1 MVDKTTGAFS
11 EDDDLLFTE
20 ADGYDPLFE
29 EEEKDADEIA
39 ETFGYI
45 GDPAELAPR
54 TELEEVPLAPASE
67 RIEALF
73 ENMLPY
79 KRSFLEFLDFC
90 KEPRGEVD
98 VQVFIDGLR
107 AKRKSVY
114 TGEMI
119 CEMLERAGALEKLT
133 ETGLPYQDVEPQLE
147 EVEED
152 GVVKLRPVPAPPA
165 QWRTT
170 FAGLE
175 ALEKDDPTGVLR
187 EIIAEHERFTSV
199 FREILEL
206 CAQEGG
212 VSINDLK
219 AQVNQNPVLEYPR
232 KSAQYFMDYLDRNGA
247 IAWSG
252 SAWVITSVG
261 EQILS
266 DLLV

>member
-1 MVDKTTGAFS
+1 MVDKTTRTFS
-11 EDDDLLFTE
+11 EDEDLLFTE
-20 ADGYDPLFE
+20 ACGYDPLFE

-54 TELEEVPLAPASE
+54 TELEEAPLAPASE

-79 KRSFLEFLDFC
+79 KRNFLAFLDFC
-90 KEPRGEVD
+90 KEARDEVD
-98 VQVFIDGLR
+98 VQVFVDGMQ

-119 CEMLERAGALEKLT
+119 CSMLERAGALEKLT

-187 EIIAEHERFTSV
+187 EIIAEHERYTSV
-199 FREILEL
+199 FKEILEA
-206 CAQEGG
+206 CSQEGG
-212 VSINDLK
+212 ISINDLK
-219 AQVNQNPVLEYPR
+219 EQVNKNPALEYP
-232 KSAQYFMDYLDRNGA
+232 KKTAQYFMDYLDRNGA
-247 IAWSG
+247 IEWSG
-252 SAWVITSVG
+252 SAWVITAVG
-261 EQILS
+261 EQILN

>member
-1 MVDKTTGAFS
+1 MVDKTVNVFG

-20 ADGYDPLFE
+20 ANGYDPLFE

-54 TELEEVPLAPASE
+54 TQLEEEPQAPASE
-67 RIEALF
+67 RIAELF

-79 KRSFLEFLDFC
+79 KRNFLEFLDYC
-90 KEPRGEVD
+90 KEARDEVD
-98 VQVFIDGLR
+98 VQVFVDEMQ

-119 CEMLERAGALEKLT
+119 CSMLERAGALEKLT
-133 ETGLPYQDVEPQLE
+133 ETGLPYGDLEPQLE

-165 QWRTT
+165 WWRTT

-187 EIIAEHERFTSV
+187 EIISEHERFTSV
-199 FREILEL
+199 FKEILEL
-206 CAQEGG
+206 CAQGDG
-212 VSINDLK
+212 IGINDLK
-219 AQVNQNPVLEYPR
+219 ARVNTNPVLEYP
-232 KSAQYFMDYLDRNGA
+232 KKTAQYFMDYLDRNGA
-247 IAWSG
+247 IEWSG
-252 SAWVITSVG
+252 SAWVITPVG
-261 EQILS
+261 EQVLR